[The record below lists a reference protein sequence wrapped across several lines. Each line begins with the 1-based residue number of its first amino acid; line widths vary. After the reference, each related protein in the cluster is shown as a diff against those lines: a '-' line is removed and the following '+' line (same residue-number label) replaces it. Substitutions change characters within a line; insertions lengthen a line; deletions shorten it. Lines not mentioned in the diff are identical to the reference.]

1 MIILIV
7 LGFLGDSDD
16 KESVCN
22 VGNPGSNPWSEI
34 RPGGGHGNSLQ
45 YSCLENIKD
54 RGAWRPTVHKVSE
67 SNMTEVT

>member
-34 RPGGGHGNSLQ
+34 PPGGGHGNSLQ
-45 YSCLENIKD
+45 YSSLENPMD
-54 RGAWRPTVHKVSE
+54 RYAWWAIVHGV
-67 SNMTEVT
+67 

>member
-7 LGFLGDSDD
+7 LGFLGGSDD

-34 RPGGGHGNSLQ
+34 PPWKRAWKPTPEFFPGESHG
-45 YSCLENIKD
+45 
-54 RGAWRPTVHKVSE
+54 
-67 SNMTEVT
+67 